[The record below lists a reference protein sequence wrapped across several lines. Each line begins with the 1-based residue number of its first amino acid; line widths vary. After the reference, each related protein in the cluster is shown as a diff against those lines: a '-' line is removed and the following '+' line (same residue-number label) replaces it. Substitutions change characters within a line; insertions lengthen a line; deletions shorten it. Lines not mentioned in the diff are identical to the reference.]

1 MTSLLEVHGLVKQ
14 FGGHR
19 AVDEASFAVEAGSI
33 TRLIGPNGAGK
44 TTAFNCIA
52 GFLGS
57 DGGRV
62 LFDGQEITGKP
73 PHRIFGL
80 GLTRTFQIPQELSS
94 LSVLENLLLVPEGQT
109 GEPLLRPW
117 RERREEA
124 VNVTRAKEV
133 LALVELTPLMRDRAG
148 SLSGGQ
154 QKLLELAPGVA
165 HPTGSRRAGG
175 DVPADRARYGSGGR
189 AVRSGDRDGERP
201 SADAG
206 IPQRSAGKHD
216 GAKSVLGKSVPMSDL
231 LHASGVS
238 AGYGDVEIIH
248 DVDLR
253 IAAGEIVTIIGPN
266 GAGKS
271 TLLKALF
278 GAIRSTQ
285 GEIWFR
291 DADVTRVTARS
302 DPDSWCHR
310 RRGTARRCRSPA
322 PRG

>member
-19 AVDEASFAVEAGSI
+19 AVDEASFAVEAGSS

-154 QKLLELAPGVA
+154 QKLLELDEALAKDLNAEERKAAKRAQIWCSLNPKRLDFRFPTTHSLASVA
-165 HPTGSRRAGG
+165 GRSSVTLVTGLTRCWPNSMR
-175 DVPADRARYGSGGR
+175 
-189 AVRSGDRDGERP
+189 
-201 SADAG
+201 
-206 IPQRSAGKHD
+206 
-216 GAKSVLGKSVPMSDL
+216 
-231 LHASGVS
+231 LHNFR
-238 AGYGDVEIIH
+238 EI
-248 DVDLR
+248 LR
-253 IAAGEIVTIIGPN
+253 FCFA
-266 GAGKS
+266 
-271 TLLKALF
+271 
-278 GAIRSTQ
+278 
-285 GEIWFR
+285 
-291 DADVTRVTARS
+291 
-302 DPDSWCHR
+302 
-310 RRGTARRCRSPA
+310 
-322 PRG
+322 